1 MNDNRFA
8 LVEFQGDQLLTIFDG
23 QTVRVA
29 MKPLVERLGI
39 SWPRQSQ
46 KLKEDAVL
54 SKGVALTAIPSDRGA
69 QETITLPIDLM
80 QGWLFKLNPDK
91 VAPEARERVIAY
103 QRECYQVLHDY
114 WVRGAAINPRF
125 GTSATSG
132 ATDLLKLTDRLKHEW
147 HPEIKAMLHTLL
159 GQMCDRMNLPLPR
172 IEAFGQPAPD
182 DLEIAD
188 GFFAGLIDL
197 KRAGVEF
204 DHHRRADLLAVSLP
218 QLERLFATAAI
229 DAPRGAPLRRALR
242 QHPAFIEAAAVN
254 GRDTRIRRCWIFDR
268 SKLPELD
275 SA

>member
-1 MNDNRFA
+1 MSNQVYAEVPVGPTSVLSLRDGDEVYIPLRNLCEKLGLEWKNEHRRITNDPILGKAVIKMMTAFSNGQ
-8 LVEFQGDQLLTIFDG
+8 EQLL
-23 QTVRVA
+23 
-29 MKPLVERLGI
+29 MPL
-39 SWPRQSQ
+39 PF
-46 KLKEDAVL
+46 
-54 SKGVALTAIPSDRGA
+54 
-69 QETITLPIDLM
+69 LP
-80 QGWLFKLNPDK
+80 GWLFKINLNRISDDVRPTL
-91 VAPEARERVIAY
+91 ELI
-103 QRECYQVLHDY
+103 QRESYEAIYLY
-114 WVRGAAINPRF
+114 WFKGGATNPRF
-125 GTSATSG
+125 GTPAATS

-218 QLERLFATAAI
+218 QIERLFATAAI

-268 SKLPELD
+268 SKLPELE
-275 SA
+275 AV